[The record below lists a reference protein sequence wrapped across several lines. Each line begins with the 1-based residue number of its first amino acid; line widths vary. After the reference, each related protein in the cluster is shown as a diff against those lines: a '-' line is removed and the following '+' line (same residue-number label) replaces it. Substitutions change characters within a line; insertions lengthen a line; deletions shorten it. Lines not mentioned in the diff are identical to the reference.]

1 VTGGTP
7 LGGEPAVDPQAAAA
21 HLAAL
26 QADRAALADR
36 AMQPWWYDALLGLMT
51 FGFFA
56 SYSLWFPWAPVVAV
70 VLYGAGARWLM
81 SVYRRLTGTWVSGD
95 RPGPTRRAWR
105 VWTVCSV
112 AVLVPAM
119 VLELLLD
126 VRGAMAVAG
135 AVLGIGIVLISRW
148 WSRIYIA
155 ELRGER

>member
-1 VTGGTP
+1 MESNGIGRDV
-7 LGGEPAVDPQAAAA
+7 AAAQ
-21 HLAAL
+21 LAAL

-56 SYSLWFPWAPVVAV
+56 SYSLWFPWAPLVAIA
-70 VLYGAGARWLM
+70 LYGAGTRWLM

-105 VWTVCSV
+105 VWVVGSL
-112 AVLVPAM
+112 AVLVPAL
-119 VLELLLD
+119 VLELVLD

-135 AVLGIGIVLISRW
+135 AVLGIGIALVSRW

-155 ELRGER
+155 ELRGQL

>member
-1 VTGGTP
+1 MTGGESRAEGP
-7 LGGEPAVDPQAAAA
+7 VADREAAAA
-21 HLAAL
+21 QLAAL
-26 QADRAALADR
+26 RSDRAALADR

-51 FGFFA
+51 FAFFA
-56 SYSLWFPWAPVVAV
+56 SYSLWFPWGPLVAIP
-70 VLYGAGARWLM
+70 LFGAGTLWLM

-105 VWTVCSV
+105 VWIVCSLV
-112 AVLVPAM
+112 VLAPAV

-135 AVLGIGIVLISRW
+135 VVLGVGIAFISRW

-155 ELRGER
+155 ELRGEL